1 MWREKVLIFFA
12 CRKSLQSPFY
22 FLVANIVTEDE
33 PSTLLLPSQD
43 YLSGSTVSSLY
54 RLRDIDNSG
63 KSHPN
68 HRLQDTCHL
77 TYICIKDGGF
87 FVFGDLAV
95 KKEGK
100 YRLHFSLFEI
110 VE

>member
-1 MWREKVLIFFA
+1 M
-12 CRKSLQSPFY
+12 
-22 FLVANIVTEDE
+22 ANIVTDDDPE
-33 PSTLLLPSQD
+33 TLLLPSQD

-54 RLRDIDNSG
+54 RLRDIDNS
-63 KSHPN
+63 
-68 HRLQDTCHL
+68 
-77 TYICIKDGGF
+77 DGGF

-110 VE
+110 VEYV

>member
-1 MWREKVLIFFA
+1 MI
-12 CRKSLQSPFY
+12 RKS
-22 FLVANIVTEDE
+22 
-33 PSTLLLPSQD
+33 
-43 YLSGSTVSSLY
+43 YLSRRRIICPGRRFRLFTDSVTLTTQVQHEQDLRKKVSGTMMINFLCN
-54 RLRDIDNSG
+54 LI
-63 KSHPN
+63 
-68 HRLQDTCHL
+68 
-77 TYICIKDGGF
+77 DGGF